1 MHLIKNQDIIK
12 KVKASEIVETIIIF
26 LAIFS
31 LWPLILGLPGKIYKF
46 VSCFFLLVLIV
57 ILIRKWKRL
66 NKVLRK

>member
-1 MHLIKNQDIIK
+1 
-12 KVKASEIVETIIIF
+12 VKASEIVETIIIF

-66 NKVLRK
+66 N